1 MSVRTRVKCALG
13 AAVVMV
19 GAAVPAAAFA
29 SSSSPTTPVK
39 SGAGSISGIHV
50 PRKVPAPGTSK
61 ASGPQCTT
69 SNLPAAKAYVQKDL
83 QRRVTELG
91 VLQAR
96 VTASTKLT
104 RSDRSELQS
113 DLAGDLSA
121 MHGLET
127 EVSGDTTCAALV
139 SVAHTM
145 VFSYRVFLV
154 MAPKT
159 DLVIVADTESAVA
172 TQIQAAESRIESA
185 INASGKTGKKAA
197 ADEHAF
203 GALETATTGALKA
216 LDGVS
221 ATVMAQTPA
230 GSPGNRPVLVN
241 ARKSCQT
248 AYVDLRQAR
257 EDLAKIGA
265 L

>member
-1 MSVRTRVKCALG
+1 MTVRTRVKCALG
-13 AAVVMV
+13 AAIVVV

-39 SGAGSISGIHV
+39 SGAGSVSGIHV
-50 PRKVPAPGTSK
+50 PKKVPAPGTSK

-69 SNLPAAKAYVQKDL
+69 TNIPAAKAYVEKDL
-83 QRRVTELG
+83 QKRVTELG
-91 VLQAR
+91 ILQTRLAASGK
-96 VTASTKLT
+96 VTK
-104 RSDRSELQS
+104 SDRAALQS
-113 DLAGDLSA
+113 DIAGDLSA

-127 EVSGDTTCAALV
+127 QVSGDTTCAALV
-139 SVAHTM
+139 SAAHTM
-145 VFSYRVFLV
+145 VFTYRVFLV

-197 ADEHAF
+197 AAEHAF
-203 GALETATTGALKA
+203 GALETATASALKA

-230 GSPGNRPVLVN
+230 GSPGNRPILVQ
-241 ARKSCQT
+241 ARKSCET
-248 AYVDLRQAR
+248 AYTDLRQAR
-257 EDLAKIGA
+257 VDLAKISA